1 LVEPSHPC
9 AWAVKLNFQHSDRR
23 SGSSPPGRCHWLG
36 RGQPAAATPSF
47 WWSGWSGLRLAG
59 TLASLGANGLH
70 IHQLAPPE
78 PGVDGADSMSRRTAI
93 RTARGA
99 AEATAAAEEAAEEE
113 AAEEEAAEEEAAE
126 EEQEA
131 AAERRSC
138 CWAASEPMW
147 PPLLLLFAESE
158 DR

>member
-1 LVEPSHPC
+1 MEPSHPC
-9 AWAVKLNFQHSDRR
+9 AWAVKLNFQHSHRR

-59 TLASLGANGLH
+59 TFASLGANGLH

-78 PGVDGADSMSRRTAI
+78 PGVDGADASMSRRTAI

>member
-1 LVEPSHPC
+1 
-9 AWAVKLNFQHSDRR
+9 
-23 SGSSPPGRCHWLG
+23 
-36 RGQPAAATPSF
+36 
-47 WWSGWSGLRLAG
+47 
-59 TLASLGANGLH
+59 
-70 IHQLAPPE
+70 
-78 PGVDGADSMSRRTAI
+78 MSRRTAI

-147 PPLLLLFAESE
+147 PAPLLLLFAESE

>member
-1 LVEPSHPC
+1 
-9 AWAVKLNFQHSDRR
+9 
-23 SGSSPPGRCHWLG
+23 
-36 RGQPAAATPSF
+36 
-47 WWSGWSGLRLAG
+47 
-59 TLASLGANGLH
+59 
-70 IHQLAPPE
+70 
-78 PGVDGADSMSRRTAI
+78 MSRRTAI

-99 AEATAAAEEAAEEE
+99 AEATAAAEEAAEEEAAEEE